1 MKLNLNLKPYP
12 NINSKSITDLTVKQ
26 TIKKKHY
33 KMFRKKHRRKSS
45 DLRLSKEFSDLTP
58 PTKFIR
64 EKNETTGFHQNFKI
78 FVVWMPLLTGWK
90 EESKE

>member
-1 MKLNLNLKPYP
+1 
-12 NINSKSITDLTVKQ
+12 
-26 TIKKKHY
+26 
-33 KMFRKKHRRKSS
+33 MFRKKHRRKSS

-78 FVVWMPLLTGWK
+78 FVV
-90 EESKE
+90 